1 MGGRGREGGI
11 GACASVGIYVC
22 VTVKRKSRQSSDEEM
37 LISVTV
43 VKLPVDTAS
52 KLNGLVPFLIC

>member
-43 VKLPVDTAS
+43 VKLPVDTVS
-52 KLNGLVPFLIC
+52 NLMD